1 MEWENLGVPAPSC
14 HRFIAIPLVIAL
26 AASSLP
32 ARAAEPLVRV
42 TVRAATGEATTL
54 TGRILT
60 EAQDG
65 GILLE
70 TRDGRL
76 HTILPEQLQ
85 QRTETSDEFRP
96 LDADELG
103 RQLRDEFGPEFEI
116 VTTRRY
122 VICTNAGRRYAEWCG
137 SLFERLMNA
146 FLTHWRVRPLRLSE
160 PDRPL
165 VAIVFA
171 SQGQF
176 AEYATADAGAAV
188 AAVPGYYSI
197 RTNRVVLYDLT
208 AGPGAAPARTLA
220 EIGRKV
226 AEAPLSVA
234 TVVHEATHQIA
245 FNCGLHTR
253 YADNPL
259 WLTEGMAMYFETP
272 DLESRSGWRTVGR
285 PNTARLTQF
294 LDYARRRPADSLA
307 TLVSTDARFTDAETA
322 GDAYAEAWALSYFL
336 IKTRRQ
342 EYVDYLDRLSQKRRL
357 FWDTAEQRRAEF
369 EAAFGDAAALDR
381 QFVAWIARVGR

>member
-1 MEWENLGVPAPSC
+1 MEPETLRVPVQSC
-14 HRFIAIPLVIAL
+14 QTPVFLSLLVAL
-26 AASSLP
+26 VVCPLP
-32 ARAAEPLVRV
+32 AAAGEPLVRV
-42 TVRAATGEATTL
+42 AVRAGTGEAATL

-76 HTILPEQLQ
+76 HTVPPEQLQ
-85 QRTETSDEFRP
+85 QRTETNDEFQP
-96 LDADELG
+96 LNADELG
-103 RQLRDEFGPEFEI
+103 RQLRDEFGDGFEI
-116 VTTRRY
+116 ITTRRY

-171 SQGQF
+171 SQRQF

-188 AAVPGYYSI
+188 AGAPGYYSI

-208 AGPGAAPARTLA
+208 ARPGAAPARTLA

-285 PNTARLTQF
+285 PNTARLAQF

-307 TLVSTDARFTDAETA
+307 TLVSTDGRFTNAETA

-342 EYVDYLDRLSQKRRL
+342 DYVDYLDRLSQKRRL
-357 FWDTAEQRRAEF
+357 FWDTAEQRRTEF